1 MIPVVSKAA
10 FLFMGKKK
18 LPKSIKKFIRKEK
31 SRFRGENLSME
42 EKKKRTDELYQRF
55 FKKDQ
60 EIKEK
65 EKVKT
70 G

>member
-1 MIPVVSKAA
+1 
-10 FLFMGKKK
+10 MGKKK

-31 SRFRGENLSME
+31 ARFRGENLSVE
-42 EKKKRTDELYQRF
+42 EKKKKTDELYQRF

-65 EKVKT
+65 EKLKT